1 MIPWLIAGAV
11 GALVASEVMDDNK
24 KELQT
29 SKSREQVSAS
39 DVPADIRAQIEG
51 GNFSSNSG
59 EYFSSAQEYYQAG
72 NEYCYGWNGRSVNK
86 SKAKELY
93 LEASSRGHG
102 GAATQLRNIWG
113 IY

>member
-1 MIPWLIAGAV
+1 MVPLLV
-11 GALVASEVMDDNK
+11 GIGIGIVADELLSDDK

-29 SKSREQVSAS
+29 STDRKQISAS

-51 GNFSSNSG
+51 GGNFSTSSG
-59 EYFSSAQEYYQAG
+59 EYFYSAQECYQAG
-72 NEYCYGWNGRSVNK
+72 NEYCYGWNGRPVNK